1 MNRRQFA
8 VLGFASMLA
17 PFVGMYLALLGYSW
31 RKRPVPQVGVVGMK
45 QHDTVVMVADRLK
58 LPAGTTVGGAVISGL
73 DPLLLAAMARL
84 FMEVLRMC
92 LMSQITRQQAA
103 VRRRPDGRVA
113 KAIKE
118 SLRKQFMEK
127 YAGQSIVDVEA
138 HCEQA
143 VREFASATYDELV
156 KVREDANEIR
166 DEVNFDAW
174 SLQDAVTVMV
184 MVGEEG

>member
-1 MNRRQFA
+1 
-8 VLGFASMLA
+8 
-17 PFVGMYLALLGYSW
+17 
-31 RKRPVPQVGVVGMK
+31 MK